1 MELLVPLIIFAIGG
15 IISYLNDAK
24 EKEKQSKNP
33 RNIDFDKLNEKYQ
46 KSKTEAVDEF
56 KRLKKEFTDLK
67 QETTTKQGKPKLDK
81 TSKKAVEDKYKREK
95 ERLRE
100 RQRQADEAKKKVAE
114 LQKNKEK
121 SVLTNGT
128 DEVKQVI
135 FDDSPYNKKLSFDK
149 EAVVNGIV
157 MKEILG
163 PPKSKMRR
171 VR

>member
-24 EKEKQSKNP
+24 EKEKQSENP

-81 TSKKAVEDKYKREK
+81 TSKKAVEDKFKREK
-95 ERLRE
+95 ERLKE
-100 RQRQADEAKKKVAE
+100 RQRQANEAKKKVE
-114 LQKNKEK
+114 KLQKDK
-121 SVLTNGT
+121 SKAIAASVT
-128 DEVKQVI
+128 DEVKHVVY
-135 FDDSPYNKKLSFDK
+135 DDSTYNKKLSFDK

-163 PPKSKMRR
+163 PPKSKIRR